1 MNQQVSDVA
10 PVFAGL
16 VGCFM
21 LLIYLVIA
29 VVTVWSFC
37 KICSKAGHS
46 WALGLL
52 MLVPIANLVLIL
64 ILGFGDWP
72 IHKEM
77 RALRQQNSIES
88 IR

>member
-1 MNQQVSDVA
+1 MNQQVPDFV
-10 PVFAGL
+10 PVFTGL

-21 LLIYLVIA
+21 LLIYLGVI

-37 KICSKAGHS
+37 KICSKTGYS

-64 ILGFGDWP
+64 VLGFSTWP
-72 IHKEM
+72 IHREM
-77 RALRQQNSIES
+77 QALRQQNSVQS
-88 IR
+88 V